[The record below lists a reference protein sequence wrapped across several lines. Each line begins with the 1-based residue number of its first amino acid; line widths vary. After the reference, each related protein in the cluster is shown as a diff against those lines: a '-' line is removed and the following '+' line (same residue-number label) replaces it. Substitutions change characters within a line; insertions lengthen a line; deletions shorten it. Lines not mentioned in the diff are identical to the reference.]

1 MSLSMSLDDRADDLP
16 KALRNASLR
25 TSDDIGSTAVS
36 GVPGDL
42 QGAVVTDIR
51 IPYWR
56 LVLFL
61 MKVALAAL
69 PALLIVA
76 LILYG
81 VAEVM
86 GTLFP
91 QLVKLKIQIYVPP
104 N

>member
-25 TSDDIGSTAVS
+25 TSDDISSGSAS
-36 GVPGDL
+36 GSASDL
-42 QGAVVTDIR
+42 PGAVVTDIR

-81 VAEVM
+81 VAEVL